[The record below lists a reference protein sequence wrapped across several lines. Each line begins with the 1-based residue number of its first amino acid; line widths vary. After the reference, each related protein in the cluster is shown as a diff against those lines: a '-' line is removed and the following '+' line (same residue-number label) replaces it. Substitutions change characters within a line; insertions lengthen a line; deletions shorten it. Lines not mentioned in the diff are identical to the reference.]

1 MDAVTPPRDDEDDVA
16 RDDGDAL
23 EARRDR
29 WRVTCDGSSRASL
42 WPRACGAAASRD
54 DFAGHFRA
62 LVDLRGGEETHAAE
76 TSAQIEKDLPRAGTA
91 FRRFLD
97 LSRPEASDR
106 MSLKRVLLAF
116 VSHAPEIGYVQSM
129 HSIAAF
135 LLLAGLDEEDAFWC
149 LVTTTSEIVPGY
161 FDEGMR
167 GAKLDQRVFGRI
179 LREKLPALGL
189 HLQALGPDDIVAAIL
204 SGQWLLTLFVN
215 VLPIRATMEIWDEM
229 FTRRHRAALFA
240 ATVALLESNATRV
253 LETTEIGEAIELLQR
268 CGESLRGDDGGRGE
282 DASDESKCDAFITRV
297 RELLDGD
304 LSPAK
309 VDQLTARVRGRTR
322 RPSDVKLP
330 SAITS
335 VGALTDVDDLCVGL
349 VSDDLRD
356 KMVASNDVEQT
367 SSNKTFEAELA
378 ELKEVSAGV
387 VERASTTT
395 DAGTSCPDATLCA
408 ADVDFISKNLISIEK
423 QALALAE
430 HGDEVMICVK
440 NIVLRPIRAVAQ
452 SRLKSF
458 CEEVSFLDEEFTAI
472 VRRLRDA
479 IDQQLEIHPDL
490 SVFPASNKYNK
501 SMWSCWSDSLFEG
514 AIERAE
520 MFLESLEQIRAE
532 LSWMVSVF
540 VGERK
545 DVAPK
550 IPRAEGWEDI
560 GEHGALNDV
569 ITPEPDEA
577 CLSTSSKSHEAETEK
592 RLEEIRLMVKRT
604 HDEAI
609 QDVPRLKKN
618 WTQTTEKLKGEL
630 SAEEDA
636 VNAWATVAIQRN
648 EKKRKSVEQKLQGA
662 VRELL
667 ASYGEI
673 SPTIGR
679 SGDVQG
685 KDELEKS
692 HAEEEKRLQ
701 SAIEAVKALESV
713 LTRRSN
719 MLEREKQTSESV
731 QAISNRT
738 LSQTNAALLLVYE
751 AGEWLG
757 HELDNRS
764 SPDFVATYEKIATL
778 VEELSAS
785 SREICVRTLRQWSLF
800 VRKLTSRVVLEYVS
814 TIDSAAQALSDTQAT
829 LAVSASRLDSNTA
842 LSSSPGASREAD
854 SAHTSLRSLT
864 SQMEKITDIAGSK
877 LEKFGNRLRN
887 FASSPASKP
896 PPAIHAPD
904 VDETS
909 ASVSPGNESNFAA
922 SMNSKS
928 ARLMALAREDD
939 AKLER
944 RRAQLLAKKT
954 WLREHLL
961 ARGE

>member
-1 MDAVTPPRDDEDDVA
+1 MVDAGTTSATRGTDDATDDARAVPP
-16 RDDGDAL
+16 
-23 EARRDR
+23 EARDR
-29 WRVTCDGSSRASL
+29 WRETSDGSSRAGL

-62 LVDLRGGEETHAAE
+62 LVDLRGDEETHAAE
-76 TSAQIEKDLPRAGTA
+76 TSAQIEKDLPRAGEA

-97 LSRPEASDR
+97 LSDPNSRDR

-129 HSIAAF
+129 HSMAAF

-149 LVTTTSEIVPGY
+149 LVTMTSEIVPGY

-179 LREKLPALGL
+179 LRERLPALGL

-240 ATVALLESNATRV
+240 ATVALLESNATQV
-253 LETTEIGEAIELLQR
+253 LETTEMGEAIELLQR
-268 CGESLRGDDGGRGE
+268 CGESLHGDGGQGE
-282 DASDESKCDAFITRV
+282 DASDESKCDAFMTRV
-297 RELLDGD
+297 RELLDGE

-309 VDQLTARVRGRTR
+309 VDQLTARIRGRTR

-330 SAITS
+330 NAITS
-335 VGALTDVDDLCVGL
+335 VSALTDVDDLCVGL
-349 VSDDLRD
+349 VSDDLQD
-356 KMVASNDVEQT
+356 KMVAAKNERT
-367 SSNKTFEAELA
+367 SSDKTFEAELS
-378 ELKEVSAGV
+378 ELKKVSTG
-387 VERASTTT
+387 ERERELTPT
-395 DAGTSCPDATLCA
+395 DAGTSCPEATLGA
-408 ADVDFISKNLISIEK
+408 TDVGLISENLALIEK

-430 HGDEVMICVK
+430 HGDEVFICVK
-440 NIVLRPIRAVAQ
+440 QIVLRPIGAVAQ

-458 CEEVSFLDEEFTAI
+458 CEEVLSLDEEFTETI
-472 VRRLRDA
+472 QHLRGA
-479 IDQQLEIHPDL
+479 IDKQLETHPDL
-490 SVFPASNKYNK
+490 SVFPSSNKYNK
-501 SMWSCWSDSLFEG
+501 SMWSCWADSLFEG

-532 LSWMVSVF
+532 LAWMVSMF

-560 GEHGALNDV
+560 GEHSARDDV
-569 ITPEPDEA
+569 ITPEPDEE
-577 CLSTSSKSHEAETEK
+577 CLSTSSKSHKAETQK

-604 HDEAI
+604 HEEAI

-618 WTQTTEKLKGEL
+618 WTETTEKLKGEL

-636 VNAWATVAIQRN
+636 VNAWANVAIQRN
-648 EKKRKSVEQKLQGA
+648 EKKRKSVEQKLQGT

-673 SPTIGR
+673 YPSVG
-679 SGDVQG
+679 SSSDAQG

-692 HAEEEKRLQ
+692 HSEEEKRLHN
-701 SAIEAVKALESV
+701 ALKAVKALESV

-719 MLEREKQTSESV
+719 MLEREKQTGESV
-731 QAISNRT
+731 QAISKRT

-764 SPDFVATYEKIATL
+764 SPDFVANYEKIATL
-778 VEELSAS
+778 VEELSAL
-785 SREICVRTLRQWSLF
+785 SREICVRILRQWSLF
-800 VRKLTSRVVLEYVS
+800 VRKLTSQVVLEYVS

-842 LSSSPGASREAD
+842 LSSSPGTSREAD
-854 SAHTSLRSLT
+854 STHTSLRSLT

-877 LEKFGNRLRN
+877 LGKFGNRLRN
-887 FASSPASKP
+887 FASPTAAKP

-904 VDETS
+904 ASERS

-922 SMNSKS
+922 NMNSKT
-928 ARLMALAREDD
+928 ARLVALAREDD